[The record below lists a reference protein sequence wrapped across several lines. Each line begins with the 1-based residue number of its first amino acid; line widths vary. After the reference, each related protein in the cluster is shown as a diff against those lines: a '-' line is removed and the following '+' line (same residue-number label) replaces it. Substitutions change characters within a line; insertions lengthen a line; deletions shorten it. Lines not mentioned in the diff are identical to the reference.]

1 MTGTVK
7 EWGIKISAGK
17 HVAGSIEFD
26 LTNEGTMAH
35 EFLVVR
41 SDKTAIQLL
50 DEVSASTNRLD
61 EATLDVI
68 DEQAEWQP
76 GTPGMF
82 TVTLEPGNYFV
93 MCNIAGHYAQG
104 MYADLVVVA
113 QP

>member
-1 MTGTVK
+1 MRPPWK
-7 EWGIKISAGK
+7 
-17 HVAGSIEFD
+17 
-26 LTNEGTMAH
+26 
-35 EFLVVR
+35 
-41 SDKTAIQLL
+41 
-50 DEVSASTNRLD
+50 VSATTNRLD

-76 GTPGMF
+76 GTPGMV
-82 TVTLEPGNYFV
+82 TVTLEPGNYVV